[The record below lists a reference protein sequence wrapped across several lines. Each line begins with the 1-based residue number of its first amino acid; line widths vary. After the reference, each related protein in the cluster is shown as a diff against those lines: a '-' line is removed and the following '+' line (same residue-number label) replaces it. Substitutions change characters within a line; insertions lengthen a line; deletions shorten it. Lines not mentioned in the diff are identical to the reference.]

1 MKSVGFSKIFRSMF
15 REQKL
20 DQAELE
26 TGGYRE
32 GLERLDAILQARK
45 TRYRSFAEWEREY
58 ENIN

>member
-1 MKSVGFSKIFRSMF
+1 MF

-45 TRYRSFAEWEREY
+45 TRYRSFAEWERED